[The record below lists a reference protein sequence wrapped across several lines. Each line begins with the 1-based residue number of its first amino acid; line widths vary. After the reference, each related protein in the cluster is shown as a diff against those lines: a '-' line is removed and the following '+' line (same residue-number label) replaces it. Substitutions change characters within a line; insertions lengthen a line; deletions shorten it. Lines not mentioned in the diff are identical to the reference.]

1 MSVKKKEFD
10 ITYKVLVVGESTVG
24 KTSLI
29 RMLSHPGEELPS
41 LVTTIGKCSIY
52 IQYICSYFYSNFHF
66 STLFIF
72 HYFWTLIGIDFV
84 NIIQEI
90 DDIKVRLQIW

>member
-41 LVTTIGKCSIY
+41 LVTTSIY
-52 IQYICSYFYSNFHF
+52 VH
-66 STLFIF
+66 TFILIF
-72 HYFWTLIGIDFV
+72 ISQHYLSF
-84 NIIQEI
+84 IISGHS
-90 DDIKVRLQIW
+90 